1 VVDNFAVALGN
12 IGAYPPLVAAW
23 APFLLFLL
31 IGETV
36 LIRSEE

>member
-1 VVDNFAVALGN
+1 V
-12 IGAYPPLVAAW
+12 GAYPPLVAAW
-23 APFLLFLL
+23 APFILFFL